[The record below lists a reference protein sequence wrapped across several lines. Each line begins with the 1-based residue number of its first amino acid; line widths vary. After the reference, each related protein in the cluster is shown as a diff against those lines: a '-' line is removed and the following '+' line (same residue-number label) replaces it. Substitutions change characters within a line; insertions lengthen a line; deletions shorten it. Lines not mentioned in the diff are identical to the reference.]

1 MMKEFVETKEK
12 YIIQRYFDNRVHK
25 QSLFSVEIYPGIVAE
40 FGEPK
45 SKLGSKKYNLTKLSF
60 LKERYSKEMV
70 EAFWSN
76 FHVKYIPCKY
86 NGKKVPPI
94 YRVVGNPHQL
104 IHGGYIII

>member
-45 SKLGSKKYNLTKLSF
+45 RN
-60 LKERYSKEMV
+60 
-70 EAFWSN
+70 
-76 FHVKYIPCKY
+76 
-86 NGKKVPPI
+86 
-94 YRVVGNPHQL
+94 
-104 IHGGYIII
+104 